1 MRRKYLGLAIAAITA
16 LGPASAFGGDKEIAQ
31 EIMTRLK
38 SDRDSGALKD
48 FTLDMKVDQG
58 VVLFRGSVSK
68 NEHKQL
74 VLAAAEGVEGISKVV
89 DEVAVKAA
97 STAEKAAEPQT
108 AEPMIAKNDQSL
120 RNMLTAGLL
129 QPAEEATVAAP
140 APTPTSNA
148 LLERSSN
155 ALLEIVPG
163 EIQTTAA
170 VELASP
176 AGLSDQQVVA
186 GVVQALGAAQRDG
199 RLKGFGVDVKCL
211 DGIVSLEGRAG
222 SVDQRDQIVSIA
234 QSAPGVQGVD
244 QAITIIGQPAP
255 SLARPSGIPAQLASN
270 RMAPVNVDQV
280 PTMTAPYEMNQPVPV
295 AQVATP
301 MMGAPVMGAPMQGQP
316 VAMNYGGGV
325 GAPRYDAPNLPN
337 YAWPGYA
344 SYPNYAAL
352 TYPQQY
358 SPTAW
363 PYIGPFY
370 PYPQVPLGW
379 RKVSLEWDDGWWFLD
394 FTDR

>member
-16 LGPASAFGGDKEIAQ
+16 LGPASAFGGDREIAE

-38 SDRDSGALKD
+38 GSRDSGVLKD

-58 VVLFRGSVSK
+58 VVLFRGSVS
-68 NEHKQL
+68 ESEQKQL
-74 VLAAAEGVEGISKVV
+74 VLSAAEGVEGIAKVV

-97 STAEKAAEPQT
+97 KPAEPQAVEPAV
-108 AEPMIAKNDQSL
+108 AESDQSL
-120 RNMLTAGLL
+120 RNMLSADLF
-129 QPAEEATVAAP
+129 QPSEGIAEAPQSVAA
-140 APTPTSNA
+140 
-148 LLERSSN
+148 
-155 ALLEIVPG
+155 LEIAPG
-163 EIQTTAA
+163 QIQTTAA
-170 VELASP
+170 VELAAP
-176 AGLSDQQVVA
+176 AGMSDQQVVA
-186 GVVQALGAAQRDG
+186 GVVQALGAAQKDG

-211 DGIVSLEGRAG
+211 DGIVSIEGRAG
-222 SVDQRDQIVSIA
+222 SPEQRQRIISIA
-234 QSAPGVQGVD
+234 ESAPGVQGID
-244 QAITIIGQPAP
+244 QAITVIGQPAP
-255 SLARPSGIPAQLASN
+255 TLSRPAGVPAQLASN

-280 PTMTAPYEMNQPVPV
+280 PAMASPYHMNQPVPV
-295 AQVATP
+295 AQAAT
-301 MMGAPVMGAPMQGQP
+301 PVMGSPAMGMPMQGTP
-316 VAMNYGGGV
+316 VAMNHGAGM

-358 SPTAW
+358 SPSAW

-370 PYPQVPLGW
+370 PYPQVPMGW